1 MKLMELFVPHTHTHT
16 ITIVHTK
23 LRCGVG
29 LNELSTELKA
39 APLCTQLKAASLC
52 TQLKAA
58 SLCTQ
63 LKAAPLHTHS
73 VRASPFIQ
81 LTFAPLHSV
90 FQPYDNLTFCPPS
103 NAVSSCNICVYRS
116 SIYFPHL
123 HFEAADFHNNE

>member
-39 APLCTQLKAASLC
+39 AP
-52 TQLKAA
+52 
-58 SLCTQ
+58 LCTQ